1 MVAST
6 PGNKAEKDAGEN
18 LSLPGDGFDAV
29 MRAKAAV
36 EEACP
41 AVVSCADILAITTR
55 DLVGLVIYVYNFF
68 LSFMYPSGKEPCFLY

>member
-6 PGNKAEKDAGEN
+6 AGNKAEKDAAEN

-41 AVVSCADILAITTR
+41 GIVSCADVLAIATR
-55 DLVGLVIYVYNFF
+55 DLIGLVTAVIR
-68 LSFMYPSGKEPCFLY
+68 